1 MTQDDN
7 DLSALD
13 AIILT
18 ALIGLTAIG
27 GWMLW
32 GWVFG

>member
-1 MTQDDN
+1 MREGDN

-18 ALIGLTAIG
+18 ALVGLTAAV
-27 GWMLW
+27 GWKLW
-32 GWVFG
+32 GWIFG

>member
-1 MTQDDN
+1 MRQDDN

-18 ALIGLTAIG
+18 ALIGLTGAG

-32 GWVFG
+32 GWIFG